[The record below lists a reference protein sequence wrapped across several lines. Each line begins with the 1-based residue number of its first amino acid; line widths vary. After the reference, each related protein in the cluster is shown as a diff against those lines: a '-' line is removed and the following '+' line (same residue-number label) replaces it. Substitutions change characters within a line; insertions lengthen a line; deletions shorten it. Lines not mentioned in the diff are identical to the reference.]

1 MTEIEQECLCGQ
13 PMRKLMEDGTFV
25 LWSCTGTDCSR
36 LLLQGSGFE
45 VAGTWYTPEQNEV
58 KEKF

>member
-1 MTEIEQECLCGQ
+1 
-13 PMRKLMEDGTFV
+13 MRKLMEDGTFV